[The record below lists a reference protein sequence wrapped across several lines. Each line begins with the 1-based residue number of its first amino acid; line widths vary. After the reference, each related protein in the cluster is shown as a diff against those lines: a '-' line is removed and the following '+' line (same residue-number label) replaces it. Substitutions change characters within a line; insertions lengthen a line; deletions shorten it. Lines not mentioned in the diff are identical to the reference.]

1 MGTSKP
7 SVVDTK
13 VSQSAGSKASLA
25 DVGLMVPSHDG
36 GFQIFGSWKPVVE
49 FGPMARRMAIVLA
62 LASSAEAFAPV
73 FMCERSSSAL
83 QGDKAASSSRRD
95 LLKAGALT
103 GFTTVAAEITTASS
117 RAAAPILRSAP
128 AAANQFKNSAP
139 VFSFVEKGG
148 KMGIEA
154 AEELIAVSEGHGE
167 KVLQEI
173 LGKL

>member
-1 MGTSKP
+1 VETQEDNGETGYGT
-7 SVVDTK
+7 
-13 VSQSAGSKASLA
+13 
-25 DVGLMVPSHDG
+25 
-36 GFQIFGSWKPVVE
+36 
-49 FGPMARRMAIVLA
+49 MARRVAIMV

-73 FMCERSSSAL
+73 FMCECSSSVS

-103 GFTTVAAEITTASS
+103 GFTTVVAEITTASS

-139 VFSFVEKGG
+139 VFSFVERGG